1 MGTAR
6 HRLGSTLSALPSRFP
21 HRSANSS
28 PHRSP
33 HRFPTLAAVAAAGLS
48 LVLVAGCG
56 GGGDTGEAKT
66 KDGKTVV
73 TMGMFG
79 VMGFKESGLLDTY
92 MKENPDILI
101 EADVAGDEQTYYT
114 ALQTHLAAG
123 SSLKDIQGIEIG
135 RAKELVDTQA
145 DKFSDLSKTPGLDH
159 FLPWKSSQVTTEDGK
174 LLGLGTDIGPMA
186 VCYRKDLFEQA
197 GLPTDRAEVEKL
209 WAGDWAK
216 YVEVG
221 RDFKEGSKKAKVAFM
236 DSSTGLFNAMIYGD
250 EKQFYD
256 KDGTLIY
263 ADNPV
268 VKDAW
273 ALASGAAQSGLTAKL
288 RQFQPGWDPGLANGT
303 FATTVCPAWMLAHI
317 SEKAGPA
324 NKGKWDVAK
333 APKGANWG
341 GAFLG
346 VMDKS
351 PVKKEAADL
360 VAWLTAPEQ
369 QAVIFEK
376 LGNFPSSKTALSIP
390 AVANGTS
397 AYFSDAPIGQIFGAA
412 AKEIPDEQVLGRK
425 DGTIKDTFSAGLQL
439 IESQGKKPDVAWK
452 TTDERI
458 KKLTR

>member
-6 HRLGSTLSALPSRFP
+6 KRFGSTLATVT
-21 HRSANSS
+21 A
-28 PHRSP
+28 
-33 HRFPTLAAVAAAGLS
+33 AAVS

-56 GGGDTGEAKT
+56 GGGDSGEART
-66 KDGKTVV
+66 KDGKTVIS
-73 TMGMFG
+73 MGLFG
-79 VMGFKESGLLDTY
+79 VMGFKETDLLDRY

-123 SSLKDIQGIEIG
+123 SGLKDIQGIEIG

-145 DKFSDLSKTPGLDH
+145 DKFADLSGTAGLDH
-159 FLPWKSSQVTTEDGK
+159 FLPWKSNQVTTEDGK

-197 GLPTDRAEVEKL
+197 GLPTDRAEVAKL
-209 WAGDWAK
+209 WEGDWSK
-216 YVEVG
+216 YVQTG
-221 RDFKEGSKKAKVAFM
+221 RDFKQRSKDDDVSFM

-263 ADNPV
+263 QDNPA

-273 ALASGAAQSGLTAKL
+273 ALASDAAKSGLTAKL

-303 FATTVCPAWMLAHI
+303 FASAVCPAWMLAHI

-324 NKGKWDVAK
+324 NEGKWDVAK

-341 GAFLG
+341 GSFLG

-351 PVKKEAADL
+351 PVKEEAKKL
-360 VAWLTAPEQ
+360 VAWLSAPEQ
-369 QAVIFEK
+369 QAYIFEK
-376 LGNFPSSKTALSIP
+376 LGNFPSSKTALDLP
-390 AVANGTS
+390 EVAGGTS

-412 AKEIPDEQVLGRK
+412 AKEIPDEQILGRK

-439 IESQGKKPDVAWK
+439 IESQGKSPDEAWK

-458 KKLTR
+458 QKLAR

>member
-6 HRLGSTLSALPSRFP
+6 HRFGSVLSALPTRVPPRSPNRFP
-21 HRSANSS
+21 S
-28 PHRSP
+28 
-33 HRFPTLAAVAAAGLS
+33 LATVAAAGLS

-66 KDGKTVV
+66 KDGKTVISV
-73 TMGMFG
+73 GLFG
-79 VMGFKESGLLDTY
+79 VMGFKEAGLLDRY
-92 MKENPDILI
+92 MEENPDILI

-123 SSLKDIQGIEIG
+123 SGLKDIQGIEIG
-135 RAKELVDTQA
+135 RAKELVDTRS
-145 DKFSDLSKTPGLDH
+145 DKFADLSKTPGLDH
-159 FLPWKSSQVTTEDGK
+159 YLPWKSSQVTTKDGK

-197 GLPTDRAEVEKL
+197 GLPTERAEVEKL
-209 WAGDWAK
+209 WAGDWSK
-216 YVEVG
+216 YVDVG
-221 RDFKEGSKKAKVAFM
+221 RDFKTGTKNKKLAFM
-236 DSSTGLFNAMIYGD
+236 DSSSGLFNAMIYGD
-250 EKQFYD
+250 EQQFYD
-256 KDGTLIY
+256 KSGKLIY
-263 ADNPV
+263 KDNPV

-273 ALASGAAQSGLTAKL
+273 ALAADAAESGLTAKL
-288 RQFQPGWDPGLANGT
+288 RQFQPGWDPGLANST

-346 VMDKS
+346 VMENS
-351 PVKKEAADL
+351 PVKKEATDL
-360 VAWLTAPEQ
+360 IAWLTAPEQ
-369 QAVIFEK
+369 QAYIFEK
-376 LGNFPSSKTALSIP
+376 LGNFPSSKTALDIP
-390 AVANGTS
+390 AVANGKS
-397 AYFSDAPIGQIFGAA
+397 EYFSDAPIGQIFGAA

-425 DGTIKDTFSAGLQL
+425 DGTIKDAFSAGLQL
-439 IESQGKKPDVAWK
+439 IEAQGKSPDQAWK

-458 KKLTR
+458 EKATR